1 MSLEEELKE
10 GTERAH
16 QSGEKGIG
24 LTMAIVAVL
33 LAVAT
38 LMGHRAHTEET
49 LMQGKIVD
57 EWNFYQAKH
66 SRAHEYGAIA
76 EVAALL
82 PNGKDLALKDYKKSL
97 DEECG
102 APAEHGCGSP
112 ARDSALLRP
121 LLAPSPSATRS
132 NENDTNKG
140 TSDKQAAAPR
150 EDTAKEH
157 GKEPSAAKEQ
167 HENKS
172 SSRKPG
178 AVNIQET
185 AKEMEHERELVE
197 RRANYYDGAE
207 LFLEISIVLC
217 SIALL
222 AEAKLFWQ
230 LSFITTI
237 LGIGVALFG
246 FLGLH

>member
-1 MSLEEELKE
+1 
-10 GTERAH
+10 
-16 QSGEKGIG
+16 
-24 LTMAIVAVL
+24 
-33 LAVAT
+33 
-38 LMGHRAHTEET
+38 LMGHRAHTEEG

-66 SRAHEYGAIA
+66 SRAHEYAAIA
-76 EVAALL
+76 EIAALL
-82 PNGKDLALKDYKKSL
+82 PNGKELALKDYKKSL

-102 APAEHGCGSP
+102 APPENGCSSP

-121 LLAPSPSATRS
+121 LLAPTPSS
-132 NENDTNKG
+132 GGNENDTNKEASRKSG
-140 TSDKQAAAPR
+140 DP
-150 EDTAKEH
+150 AKEDGAKDH
-157 GKEPSAAKEQ
+157 GKVATAVKEQ
-167 HENKS
+167 HENKT
-172 SSRKPG
+172 KPG
-178 AVNIQET
+178 AVNIQEA
-185 AKEMEHERELVE
+185 AKEMEQERELVE

-246 FLGLH
+246 FLGLHS